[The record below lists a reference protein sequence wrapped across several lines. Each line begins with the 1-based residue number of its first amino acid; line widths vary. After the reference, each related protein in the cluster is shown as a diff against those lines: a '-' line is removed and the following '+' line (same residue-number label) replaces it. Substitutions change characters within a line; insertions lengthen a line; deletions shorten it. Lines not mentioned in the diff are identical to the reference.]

1 MRIATVAG
9 AVVAGAALIAA
20 GAAVDRRLLPREQAV
35 APPARTTVAKPA
47 APVANAATG
56 AAVDLAQLR
65 TLFDLLET
73 AKRDEILGAPAQFQQ
88 FVHQENLTQSVVKAA
103 AANKA
108 DQPPAMKQ
116 LMQRAAQ
123 RVLVESYLNQVVR
136 LNLDP
141 KFPSDAQI
149 QEAYDKNPEA
159 FRIPPRVHLWQIY
172 IPLEA
177 NASADQSKAAWARAD
192 RIAGEL
198 RSAKGDFA
206 QLARQYSAHEASR
219 VNEGYMGLLKVSEL
233 LPPIAEA
240 TKKLKPGEVSEPIA
254 SESGLHVIKRGAL
267 VAGETLTLER
277 VKDQLRQRMIQEAVL
292 KVRQA
297 AMDKIEKDYPVAD
310 PAAEQLESW
319 RQALRKPPTASAP
332 PPPAPERS

>member
-1 MRIATVAG
+1 MRISTVVGAVAAG
-9 AVVAGAALIAA
+9 ALLMVA
-20 GAAVDRRLLPREQAV
+20 GAAVDRQRLPH
-35 APPARTTVAKPA
+35 APAAPTKVAKPA
-47 APVANAATG
+47 APAATAATG
-56 AAVDLAQLR
+56 AAVDPAQLR

-108 DQPPAMKQ
+108 DPPPAMKQ

-141 KFPSDAQI
+141 KFPSDVQI
-149 QEAYDKNPEA
+149 QEAYDNNPEA

-177 NASADQSKAAWARAD
+177 NASVDQSKAAWARAD

-206 QLARQYSAHEASR
+206 LLARQYSAHEASR
-219 VNEGYMGLLKVSEL
+219 VNDGYMGLLKVSEL

-254 SESGLHVIKRGAL
+254 SETGLHVIKRGAL

-277 VKDQLRQRMIQEAVL
+277 VKDSLRQRMVQEAVL

-297 AMDKIEKDYPVAD
+297 AMDKIEKEYPVAD
-310 PAAEQLESW
+310 PAAEPLESW
-319 RQALRKPPTASAP
+319 RQALRKPAAASAP
-332 PPPAPERS
+332 PPPAPERP